1 MSSMLVIK
9 YGGHAMTDESG
20 QFAAAISAAMAH
32 GLRVVVVHG
41 GGPQINAS
49 IAEQGITPRF
59 IGGFRY
65 TDSQTLKV
73 VEDVLTRQVGP
84 AIADQLNSH
93 GIAAKALSGRSII
106 AASKLTHLVDGTPAD
121 LGFVGEVSSIST
133 IEILDVLESG
143 KLPVISPVA
152 TEVGTGHALNINAD
166 LAAAAIAGALDAE
179 ALVVMT
185 DVAGIYR
192 SWPDKTSLIDSITA
206 HELHEIKDSFTD
218 GMAPKVA
225 ACLEAL
231 NHGARAVRIIDGTD
245 PQAFA
250 LALDNTG
257 GTLVTA

>member
-1 MSSMLVIK
+1 MSAILVIK

-20 QFAAAISAAMAH
+20 QFGAVISAAMAH
-32 GLRVVVVHG
+32 GLRIVVIHG
-41 GGPQINAS
+41 GGPQINAR
-49 IAEQGITPRF
+49 IAERGLVPHF
-59 IGGFRY
+59 VGGFRY
-65 TDSQTLKV
+65 TDIQTLEI
-73 VEDVLTRQVGP
+73 VEEVLTKEVGP
-84 AIADQLNSH
+84 SIVDQLIGH
-93 GIAAKALSGRSII
+93 GIAAMPLSGRSII

-121 LGFVGEVSSIST
+121 LGFVGEVASIRT
-133 IEILDVLESG
+133 AEIFDALEAG

-152 TEVGTGHALNINAD
+152 SEAGTGHALNINAD
-166 LAAAAIAGALDAE
+166 LAAAAIAGALDAQ

-192 SWPDKTSLIDSITA
+192 NWPDKNSLINVITA
-206 HELHEIKDSFTD
+206 RELDEIKDSFTD

-231 NHGARAVRIIDGTD
+231 NHGARAVRVIDGRD

-250 LALDNTG
+250 LALENKG

>member
-1 MSSMLVIK
+1 MSSILVIK
-9 YGGHAMTDESG
+9 YGGHAMTDQSG
-20 QFAAAISAAMAH
+20 QFSAAVSAAIAQ

-49 IAEQGITPRF
+49 IAEQGIAPRF

-65 TDSQTLKV
+65 TDSSTLKI
-73 VEDVLTRQVGP
+73 VEDVLTQQVGP
-84 AIADQLNSH
+84 AIADQLTSH
-93 GIAAKALSGRSII
+93 GVPATTLSGRSII
-106 AASKLTHLVDGTPAD
+106 EAVKLTHLVDGTPAD
-121 LGFVGEVSSIST
+121 LGFVGEVTSIKTS
-133 IEILDVLESG
+133 EIFEAFAAG

-152 TEVGTGHALNINAD
+152 SEPGTGQALNVNAD

-192 SWPDKTSLIDSITA
+192 NWPDKNSLIESITA
-206 HELHEIKDSFTD
+206 LELHAIKESFTD

-245 PQAFA
+245 PKAFA
-250 LALDNTG
+250 MALDNTG